1 MAKFKKVIDAEKNA
15 INKARVALESAMHS
29 PQYSHLFND
38 KEAASFLGLE
48 SLTDTQQMSFES
60 HMADVGNFLTMNV
73 VNELEAVY
81 GKLPEHSL
89 EAAQIVMAAAA
100 NPVGYNQSQTKV
112 RDASGAG
119 KMNMELLANGQ
130 FGALQI
136 AADQTMSME
145 SFDEKELN
153 KYMNYSIIFNVLA
166 SRQDEFNEGFFQA
179 LSITPDEVGY
189 RVSVRL
195 ENVWNGM
202 EHLPNGDATAVIKRN
217 LIDALVHPEVLE
229 TNATDVVPYLQKDT
243 TDPKLKNDHHFYKPD
258 NDKLTSV
265 EMVEDLAVKTGWLK
279 VNMRHNLLGLSSHPA
294 LISAELMSEKDSLDS
309 RLALS
314 KLLLKV
320 GDQHVEYDVKLL
332 HTAGF
337 YKSVEGH
344 MREMALQFRNKAF
357 LASSAVK
364 AVDNTEVALF
374 KEATDGK
381 YDVRLEFRVNGSAEV
396 DSSNVE
402 VNPTPVR
409 VASVRKDGKEL
420 PLDAL
425 SLADNANAALKALV
439 EKFEKVEIV
448 AVKFEARRTNY
459 NLRTRG
465 RMIDSTEY
473 AEQVTIPL
481 RAPISIIKPVVGGD
495 KEHPD
500 VAALVNAAR
509 IQANNDGVATVLN
522 LGRLLQQITSRENYS
537 WAADRDSFPGI
548 GRHFI
553 NPCYLY
559 AQWHLP
565 TMVNSVQSQYRL
577 EDIQGAVVTAMNELV
592 GRVLKVTNYI
602 PVVEQMTGGNPGEVE
617 VVIGTDY
624 RLPQYI
630 VTKGDTRLFGG
641 KVNYKIVRTS
651 NKLMSNKVVATI
663 TRKASEAGPDP
674 FSFGTFV
681 WTPELMV
688 SQTLTKMNSTYIAH
702 MVQPRYLHL
711 VNVPILIEIDV
722 TGIEEVTNESTVLF
736 TSPVTK
742 DEVAAVGNTQTAPAP
757 SQVTPV
763 GKKPAAAP

>member
-1 MAKFKKVIDAEKNA
+1 MAKFKKIIDAESNA
-15 INKARVALESAMHS
+15 IAKAHGALESAALA
-29 PQYSHLFND
+29 PQYAHLFSD
-38 KEAASFLGLE
+38 KEAATFLGLE
-48 SLTDTQQMSFES
+48 SLTDTQQASFES
-60 HMADVGNFLTMNV
+60 HMSDVGNFLSQHV
-73 VNELEAVY
+73 VSELEAVY

-89 EAAQIVMAAAA
+89 EAAQIVLAAAA
-100 NPVGYNQSQTKV
+100 DPVGYNTAQTKV
-112 RDASGAG
+112 REAG
-119 KMNMELLANGQ
+119 KAGRMNMELLANGQ
-130 FGALQI
+130 AGALQI
-136 AADQTMSME
+136 AADQNMSME

-166 SRQDEFNEGFFQA
+166 SRQDEFNEGFYQA
-179 LSITPDEVGY
+179 LSVTPDEVGY

-195 ENVWNGM
+195 ENVWSGM
-202 EHLPNGDATAVIKRN
+202 EHAPNGDATAVVKRN

-229 TNATDVVPYLQKDT
+229 TNATDVIPYLQDT
-243 TDPKLKNDHHFYKPD
+243 GDIKLKNDHHFYEPTD
-258 NDKLTSV
+258 ANLTSV
-265 EMVEDLAVKTGWLK
+265 EFVEDLPVKTGWLK

-294 LISAELMSEKDSLDS
+294 LISAELMNEKDSLDS
-309 RLALS
+309 RLALA
-314 KLLLKV
+314 KVLLKV
-320 GDQHVEYDVKLL
+320 DAQHVEYDVKLL

-337 YKSVEGH
+337 FKSAEGH
-344 MREMALQFRNKAF
+344 MREMALQFRNKSF
-357 LASSAVK
+357 LATTAAK
-364 AVDNTEVALF
+364 AVDGADVTAF
-374 KEATDGK
+374 KDATDAK
-381 YDVRLEFRVNGSAEV
+381 YDIRLELRLNGSAEV

-402 VNPTPVR
+402 VNPAPVR
-409 VASVRKDGKEL
+409 IASVRKDGKEI
-420 PLDAL
+420 PFDRV
-425 SLADNANAALKALV
+425 SLQDPANAQLKTLI
-439 EKFEKVEIV
+439 EKLEKAEIV

-509 IQANNDGVATVLN
+509 IQANNDGVATILN

-641 KVNYKIVRTS
+641 KVNYKIVRTP

-663 TRKASEAGPDP
+663 TRKAAEAGPDP

-688 SQTLTKMNSTYIAH
+688 SQTITKMNSTYITH
-702 MVQPRYLHL
+702 MVQPRYLHI

-736 TSPVTK
+736 TSPVDK
-742 DEVAAVGNTQTAPAP
+742 DEVAKVGNEQKAPAP

-763 GKKPAAAP
+763 NNVKPGK